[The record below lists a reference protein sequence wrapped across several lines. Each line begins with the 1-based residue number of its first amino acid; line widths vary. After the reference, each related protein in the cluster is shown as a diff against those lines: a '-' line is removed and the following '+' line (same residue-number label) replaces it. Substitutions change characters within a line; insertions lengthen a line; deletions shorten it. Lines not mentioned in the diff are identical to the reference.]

1 MAGNHERGFP
11 LLIGVSGHR
20 DLDPASVPILEAAVV
35 KLLRHLVAAL
45 PSTRI
50 RVLSGMAAGA
60 DLVVARAALAAGV
73 EVEALLPMPLAM
85 YVDDFE
91 PEGRSELEALLRNP
105 KVRCI
110 ELTPPVH
117 PVLGA
122 RDESYQSLGSTLAR
136 RSSLLIAAWDGHS
149 VRLPGGTSDTVLRYL
164 GCQTELEGESADA
177 VFAPAGRYAELGDTV
192 AFWVPVRRASDEA
205 AGAVSTPCYLTAAG
219 ENRLNVHQAVP
230 KLLWHD
236 WQELDRFN
244 GEYQALA
251 AREPGRREDSLLA
264 QVSAEVAAD
273 DLPLLAAIDSR
284 YAMADALAMHY
295 QTGSDRLFRLFAT
308 LTLLMGCTYLAY
320 EILAVSRLL
329 LLVYLGML
337 AFSLIVFRVLGR
349 KHWFSSHLA
358 CRTLAESLRVKF
370 FLALAGADHLVYG
383 RELMTLSGID
393 RFAGFGWIRH
403 VLNGVERTDA
413 FGATPMAPHSP
424 VEQFVERAWIGEQ
437 YGYFTRKVRVFAE
450 NRARVQLFKRLMFAL
465 MLVVVLGLVFAEQR
479 IERVE
484 LAWHLSLK
492 ELMMFVWGSLAVA
505 LGAWELHQD
514 KMATSELLW
523 QYRNQLEHFARARD
537 QLKVATGTTN
547 RLRVIAELG
556 RDSLMESFLWAIH
569 RFHREHEPPSGH

>member
-1 MAGNHERGFP
+1 
-11 LLIGVSGHR
+11 
-20 DLDPASVPILEAAVV
+20 
-35 KLLRHLVAAL
+35 
-45 PSTRI
+45 
-50 RVLSGMAAGA
+50 
-60 DLVVARAALAAGV
+60 
-73 EVEALLPMPLAM
+73 
-85 YVDDFE
+85 
-91 PEGRSELEALLRNP
+91 
-105 KVRCI
+105 
-110 ELTPPVH
+110 
-117 PVLGA
+117 
-122 RDESYQSLGSTLAR
+122 
-136 RSSLLIAAWDGHS
+136 

-164 GCQTELEGESADA
+164 GCHTELEGEPADA
-177 VFAPAGRYAELGDTV
+177 VFAPAGRYGELGDTV
-192 AFWVPVRRASDEA
+192 VFWVPVQRATDEQA
-205 AGAVSTPCYLTAAG
+205 ASLQAPCYLTAAG
-219 ENRLNVHQAVP
+219 ENRLNVHATVP
-230 KLLWHD
+230 DTLWHD

-244 GEYQALA
+244 REYQALA
-251 AREPGRREDSLLA
+251 AREPDRREDSLLA
-264 QVSAEVAAD
+264 SVSAEVAAPD
-273 DLPLLAAIDSR
+273 MALLAAIDSR

-320 EILAVSRLL
+320 EILATSSLL

-337 AFSLIVFRVLGR
+337 AFSLVVFRVLGR

-370 FLALAGADHLVYG
+370 YLALAGADHLVYG

-393 RFAGFGWIRH
+393 QFAGFGWIRH

-424 VEQFVERAWIGEQ
+424 VEQFVERAWISDQ
-437 YGYFTRKVRVFAE
+437 YRYFTRKVRTLAL

-465 MLVVVLGLVFAEQR
+465 MLVVVLALVFADRHLER
-479 IERVE
+479 IE
-484 LAWHLSLK
+484 LGWHVTLK
-492 ELMMFVWGSLAVA
+492 ELMMFVWGSLAVL

-523 QYRNQLEHFARARD
+523 QYRNQLAHFSRARD